1 VLKRREQHGWF
12 VNRIAEDAAEPGS
25 AYSFG
30 HCEEIR
36 HSEIIIFGGP
46 VETMHRLMN
55 DVGQR
60 VKSGHKYSAGDRDS
74 NDAVWTVDGRLNY
87 RCPSDLLPPHA

>member
-1 VLKRREQHGWF
+1 MTLHA

-25 AYSFG
+25 ASSFELY
-30 HCEEIR
+30 EEIR
-36 HSEIIIFGGP
+36 HTEIIIFGCP

-60 VKSGHKYSAGDRDS
+60 VKSRHKYSAGDRDS
-74 NDAVWTVDGRLNY
+74 NDAVWIVDGRLNY
-87 RCPSDLLPPHA
+87 RCPSDLLPPHP